1 MVEAEQLGGGGGVL
15 LLGERTRSAGGVG
28 RMRQVQIRGPV
39 RAALTCSQSAVWVA
53 LAVDAA
59 AAAPPSSAALY
70 PIPPKWG
77 KESLVAAPAAD
88 WLAASWSPAKETLRP
103 TRPSG

>member
-15 LLGERTRSAGGVG
+15 LLGERTRSAGCVG

-70 PIPPKWG
+70 PTPPKTG
-77 KESLVAAPAAD
+77 KESLVAAD